1 MENNKEIK
9 DKKYEDL
16 MQELTAIVAKM
27 ENPSTTLDEQ
37 LTSYEKG
44 IEISNRLFEML
55 KSFEDRI
62 MIINKDGKEEKF
74 E

>member
-16 MQELTAIVAKM
+16 MEELTAIVAKM